1 MIGNL
6 QNYYWRLIMIRTGIG
21 YDAHQLAEN
30 RKLIIAGITIPNE
43 KGSVGHSDG
52 DALSHAVIDAVLG
65 AACLGDL
72 GDYFPSSDD
81 KWKDANSL
89 DLLSESIKRITS
101 RGYTINNIDSVVIIQ
116 KPKLKTYILKIRENL
131 AKTIE
136 IPIDSISVKATT
148 VDQLGA
154 VGAGDGWAA
163 QAIATIS
170 K

>member
-1 MIGNL
+1 
-6 QNYYWRLIMIRTGIG
+6 MIRTGIG

-52 DALSHAVIDAVLG
+52 DALSHAIIDAVLG

-72 GDYFPSSDD
+72 GDYFPSNDD

-89 DLLSESIKRITS
+89 DLLSKSIKRILS
-101 RGYTINNIDSVVIIQ
+101 EGFTINNIDSVVIIQ
-116 KPKLKTYILKIRENL
+116 KPKLKTYILQIRENL

-136 IPIDSISVKATT
+136 IPINSISVKATT

-154 VGAGDGWAA
+154 IGAGDGWAA

>member
-1 MIGNL
+1 
-6 QNYYWRLIMIRTGIG
+6 MIRTGIG

>member
-1 MIGNL
+1 
-6 QNYYWRLIMIRTGIG
+6 MIRTGIG

-52 DALSHAVIDAVLG
+52 DALSHAIIDAVLG

-89 DLLSESIKRITS
+89 DLLSKSIKRIMS
-101 RGYTINNIDSVVIIQ
+101 KGYTINNIDSVVIIQ
-116 KPKLKTYILKIRENL
+116 KPKLKTYILQIRENL

-136 IPIDSISVKATT
+136 IPIGNISVKATT

-154 VGAGDGWAA
+154 IGAGDGWAA

>member
-1 MIGNL
+1 
-6 QNYYWRLIMIRTGIG
+6 MIRTGIG

-52 DALSHAVIDAVLG
+52 DALSHAIIDAVLG

-72 GDYFPSSDD
+72 GDYFPSNDD

-89 DLLSESIKRITS
+89 DLLSESIKIIMS
-101 RGYTINNIDSVVIIQ
+101 KGYTINNIDSIIIIQ
-116 KPKLKTYILKIRENL
+116 KPKLKTYILQIRKNL
-131 AKTIE
+131 AKTIG

-148 VDQLGA
+148 VDRLGA
-154 VGAGDGWAA
+154 IGAGDGWAA

>member
-1 MIGNL
+1 
-6 QNYYWRLIMIRTGIG
+6 MIRTGIG

-43 KGSVGHSDG
+43 NGSVGHSDG
-52 DALSHAVIDAVLG
+52 DALSHAIIDAVLG

-89 DLLSESIKRITS
+89 DLLSKSIKRIMS
-101 RGYTINNIDSVVIIQ
+101 KGYTINNIDSVVIIQ
-116 KPKLKTYILKIRENL
+116 KPKLKTYILQIRENL

-136 IPIDSISVKATT
+136 IPIGNISVKATT

-154 VGAGDGWAA
+154 IGAGDGWAA

>member
-1 MIGNL
+1 
-6 QNYYWRLIMIRTGIG
+6 MIRTGIG

-30 RKLIIAGITIPNE
+30 RKLIIVGITIPNE

-52 DALSHAVIDAVLG
+52 DALSHAIIDAVLG

-72 GDYFPSSDD
+72 GDYFPSNDD
-81 KWKDANSL
+81 KWKDAKSL
-89 DLLSESIKRITS
+89 DLLSESIKIFMS
-101 RGYTINNIDSVVIIQ
+101 KGYTINNIDSIIIIQ
-116 KPKLKTYILKIRENL
+116 KPKLKTYILQIRKNL
-131 AKTIE
+131 AKTIG

-148 VDQLGA
+148 VDRQGA
-154 VGAGDGWAA
+154 IGAGDGWAA